1 MTRKLKLGIDMD
13 GCIADFMGASA
24 ITVEK
29 QWGIKLKREHVK
41 YPRTADLL
49 YNELF
54 TEEQKAEYSGP
65 RDLYSLMCPKEFFYN
80 IKPFP
85 GAIETLKELCDRY
98 DVTIITKPLEW
109 VNCPNEKARWLKK
122 YLPDSDYSLIMT
134 GTMEVKGLVDVDIMI
149 DDDPRALANIKNAI
163 PIAVEQPWNEEFLS
177 FEPINSVRK
186 FADIQPIINKIEKTI
201 W

>member
-1 MTRKLKLGIDMD
+1 MTRKLRVGCDMD
-13 GCIADFMGASA
+13 GVIADFMSASA

-54 TEEQKAEYSGP
+54 SEEQKAQYSGP

-85 GAIETLKELCDRY
+85 GAIETLKQLCDQY

-122 YLPDSDYSLIMT
+122 YLPDSNYGLIMT
-134 GTMEVKGLVDVDIMI
+134 QTMEVKGLVDVDIMI
-149 DDDPRALANIKNAI
+149 DDDPRALSNIKNGV
-163 PIAVEQPWNEEFLS
+163 PIAVRQPWNEEFLK
-177 FEPINSVRK
+177 FEPIRAVDS
-186 FADIQPIINKIEKTI
+186 FADIMPIIKQVQSEI